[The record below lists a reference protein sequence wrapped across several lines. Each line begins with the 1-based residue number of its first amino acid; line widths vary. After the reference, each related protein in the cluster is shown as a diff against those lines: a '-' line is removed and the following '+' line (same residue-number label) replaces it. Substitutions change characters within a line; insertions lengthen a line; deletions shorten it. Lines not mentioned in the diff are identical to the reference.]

1 VPTQDRTAPAPPS
14 TAIQAVRGPVDLG
27 LERFLG
33 DRRAELAGMDPS
45 AVALVDELLRLLRA
59 GGKRVRP
66 ALCWWAFRAA
76 GGGQGELIVPACAAL
91 ELLHTSALVHDDLMD
106 RDAERRGVDATHVR
120 FAKQA
125 PAGVDPEAFGTSAAV
140 LVGDLALVL
149 SERLL
154 RTSGFGTS
162 RLDAA
167 MARFDRMRTEM
178 AAGQFLDV
186 SGARDQ
192 ARVRAL
198 KTASYTAEGPVL
210 IGAALAGAGP
220 EAEGP
225 LRVFGRLV
233 GEAFQLRD
241 DVADGEAGAE
251 AAAAVED
258 LVARAPRTLGDAPL
272 RPDGIDALIQIA
284 QLLRAP
290 GAA

>member
-1 VPTQDRTAPAPPS
+1 VPTKDRTVPAPPS
-14 TAIQAVRGPVDLG
+14 TAIEAVRAPVDRE

-45 AVALVDELLRLLRA
+45 AAALVDELLRLLRA

-66 ALCWWAFRAA
+66 VLCFWAFRAA
-76 GGGQGELIVPACAAL
+76 GGGEDDPIVPVCAAL

-120 FAKQA
+120 FAKDA
-125 PAGVDPEAFGTSAAV
+125 PAGADPEAFGTSAAV

-154 RTSGFGTS
+154 RTSGFGTA

-167 MARFDRMRTEM
+167 MARFDRMRAEM

-186 SGARDQ
+186 SGARDL

-198 KTASYTAEGPVL
+198 KTGSYTAEGPVL
-210 IGAALAGAGP
+210 IGAALAGAAP

-241 DVADGEAGAE
+241 DVVDGEAGTQAL
-251 AAAAVED
+251 AAVEA
-258 LVARAPRTLGDAPL
+258 LVARATRALGDAPL
-272 RPDGIDALIQIA
+272 RRDGIDALVQIA
-284 QLLRAP
+284 ELLRAP
-290 GAA
+290 GPA

>member
-1 VPTQDRTAPAPPS
+1 
-14 TAIQAVRGPVDLG
+14 
-27 LERFLG
+27 
-33 DRRAELAGMDPS
+33 MDPS

-66 ALCWWAFRAA
+66 ALCFWAFRAS
-76 GGGQGELIVPACAAL
+76 GGREDDPIVPACAAL

-106 RDAERRGVDATHVR
+106 RDVERRGVDATHVR

-125 PAGVDPEAFGTSAAV
+125 PGGADPEAFGTSAAV

-149 SERLL
+149 SERIL
-154 RTSGFGTS
+154 RTSGFGTG
-162 RLDAA
+162 RLETA
-167 MARFDRMRTEM
+167 MVRFDRMRAEM

-186 SGARDQ
+186 SGASDR

-198 KTASYTAEGPVL
+198 KTGSYTAEGPVL

-241 DVADGEAGAE
+241 DVADGEAGTE
-251 AAAAVED
+251 DAAAVED
-258 LVARAPRTLGDAPL
+258 LVARATRALGEAPL
-272 RPDGIDALIQIA
+272 RREGIDALIQIA
-284 QLLRAP
+284 ELLRVP
-290 GAA
+290 GVA

>member
-14 TAIQAVRGPVDLG
+14 TAIEAVRGPVDLE

-45 AVALVDELLRLLRA
+45 AVDLVDELLRLLRA
-59 GGKRVRP
+59 GGKRIRP
-66 ALCWWAFRAA
+66 ALCFWAFRAA
-76 GGGQGELIVPACAAL
+76 GGGEEDPIVPVCAAL

-120 FAKQA
+120 FGKEA
-125 PAGVDPEAFGTSAAV
+125 PGGVDPEVFGTSAAV

-149 SERLL
+149 SERIL
-154 RTSGFGTS
+154 RTSGFGTG
-162 RLDAA
+162 RLEAA

-186 SGARDQ
+186 SGARDRG
-192 ARVRAL
+192 RVRAL
-198 KTASYTAEGPVL
+198 KTGSYTAEGPVL
-210 IGAALAGAGP
+210 IGAALASAGQ
-220 EAEGP
+220 EVEGP

-241 DVADGEAGAE
+241 DLADGEAGTE
-251 AAAAVED
+251 TAAAVED
-258 LVARAPRTLGDAPL
+258 LVARATRALGDAPL
-272 RPDGIDALIQIA
+272 RRDGIDALIQIA
-284 QLLRAP
+284 ELLRVP